1 MPAELNPDLF
11 ILGGLRSRQQL
22 PVADVTAAILSTIAD
37 KTVIAQLLDSYRY
50 TATRSRLRGLV
61 DLDWQTIISTLIDKF
76 RDEPRIS
83 LSVVNR
89 KRKPNVALH
98 LFLNAEDEVVSER
111 IRGRTRKVPKASDSS
126 SCRFHVDAYL
136 FKQDGFIQ
144 AYTELVGSIFDL
156 IHGHYGWYSHISV
169 QYENDMDRVYGDLF
183 TPSYITWCNLFGP
196 ELVEQMGR
204 QRFLSAPAHEVVEL
218 AGGGIMLLAC
228 ASPLDELQPEVQER
242 IAAIKHHLGIRSPS
256 EKATSEERAA
266 FEARAARSQAKM
278 KERIET
284 AFREANEQTASEM
297 LRLAEGCVQ
306 GVRHIWSLELDFS
319 PASLH
324 LVDEIVQHG
333 FAAEEDEETIEQAVV
348 ALGSY
353 VGEVIRRWQGGT
365 WRDVHFSGQ
374 PTLTAIGAQRREL
387 NPFQLIL
394 QRLEHRQRPGPA
406 SLQATI
412 EAALTV
418 G

>member
-1 MPAELNPDLF
+1 MSTELNPEFF
-11 ILGGLRSRQQL
+11 IIGVLRSRQRL
-22 PVADVTAAILSTIAD
+22 SPATVTEAILSTVANNSAFA
-37 KTVIAQLLDSYRY
+37 KSLDSYRY
-50 TATRSRLRGLV
+50 TATQTRQRQLLS
-61 DLDWQTIISTLIDKF
+61 LDWQTTISTLAKTF
-76 RDEPRIS
+76 QDEPRIS

-89 KRKPNVALH
+89 KRKPGIAIY
-98 LFLNAEDEVVSER
+98 LFLNAEDEIVSER
-111 IRGRTRKVPKASDSS
+111 IQGRKRQVPKASDFSTCS
-126 SCRFHVDAYL
+126 LRADAYL
-136 FKQDGFIQ
+136 FRQESFTQ
-144 AYTELVGSIFDL
+144 AYTEIVGANFDHL
-156 IHGHYGWYSHISV
+156 NGHYGRCSHISV
-169 QYENDMDRVYGDLF
+169 QYDNDMDRVYGDMF

-196 ELVEQMGR
+196 ELIEQLGR
-204 QRFLSAPAHEVVEL
+204 QRLLNAPAHEVVEL

-228 ASPLDELQPEVQER
+228 ANPLHELQPEVQER

-256 EKATSEERAA
+256 EKATPEERAA
-266 FEARAARSQAKM
+266 FEARAAHSQAKM

-324 LVDEIVQHG
+324 LVDEIIHHG

-387 NPFQLIL
+387 NPFQLIR
-394 QRLEHRQRPGPA
+394 QRLEYRQRPGPA
-406 SLQATI
+406 NLQATI